1 MANAKNPVF
10 LAVDLGAE
18 SGRVVAGHF
27 DGEFIALEEVHRFP
41 NGPVDV
47 LGHLHWDV
55 LRLWSDIKVGLAKAA
70 QQYGRHIAGIGLDTW
85 GVDFGL
91 LDANDELLGNPYHYR
106 DSRTDGMME
115 RAFEKLSRGAIFE
128 ATGIQFLQLNT
139 LIQLVAMVEARSPAL
154 DVAQTLLMMPDLLN
168 FWLTGCKANE
178 FSDVTT
184 SQCYDPRA
192 GTWAYGMLE
201 QLGIP
206 TRMFRDGAGDRIV
219 PPGTVLGTLLP
230 SVMEE
235 TGLGAVPVIAPAT
248 HDTGSAVAAV
258 PMDPEN
264 AIYLSSGTWSLMG
277 VESKVPIINETMLAY
292 NLTNEGGVNG
302 TFRLLK
308 NIMGLWL
315 VQECRREWQRAGEDH
330 DYGEMVEM
338 AAAAPAFGPLI
349 YPGDDR
355 FLAPGDMAPRIQAF
369 CRETGQAVP
378 ETKGAI
384 LRCALESLALEY
396 RWVAEKLDELT
407 GRRLATIH
415 IIGGGAKNELLDQF
429 AADATG
435 RMVVTGP
442 IEATA
447 LGNVLVQAIAL
458 GHIDSLSEGR
468 EVVARSFELK
478 TFAPR
483 DTAAWDAAYQRYL
496 GIRGES

>member
-1 MANAKNPVF
+1 MANRENLVF

-18 SGRVVAGHF
+18 SGRVVAGTF
-27 DGEFIALEEVHRFP
+27 DGERIALEEVHRFP

-47 LGHLHWDV
+47 MGHLHWDV

-70 QQYGRHIAGIGLDTW
+70 QRYGNRIAGIGLDTW

-115 RAFEKLSRGAIFE
+115 RAFAKVSREAIFE

-139 LIQLVAMVEARSPAL
+139 LIQLVAMVEAHSPQLEIAH
-154 DVAQTLLMMPDLLN
+154 TLLMMPDLLN
-168 FWLTGCKANE
+168 FWLTGVKANE
-178 FSDVTT
+178 FSDATT

-230 SVMEE
+230 SVAEE
-235 TGLGAVPVIAPAT
+235 VGLGAVPVIAPAT

-264 AIYLSSGTWSLMG
+264 AIYLSSGTWSLLG
-277 VESKVPIINETMLAY
+277 VESKAPIINNAMLVY

-338 AAAAPAFGPLI
+338 SAAAPAFGPLI

-355 FLAPGDMAPRIQAF
+355 FLAPGDMTPRIQAF

-396 RWVAEKLDELT
+396 RWVAEKLDALT
-407 GRRLATIH
+407 GKRLATIH
-415 IIGGGAKNELLDQF
+415 IIGGGAKNELLDRF

-435 RMVVTGP
+435 RTVVTGP

-458 GHIDSLSEGR
+458 GHIGSIAEGR
-468 EVVARSFELK
+468 EVVARSFALK

-483 DTAAWDAAYQRYL
+483 DTAAWDAAYRRYL
-496 GIRGES
+496 GIREK